1 LFEKLLITRLSITWD
16 QTGITVRLI
25 IYKQVTHAHQ
35 KGKENQK
42 SYDHAKQIEGI
53 DNSQT
58 SNPSEIVWK
67 VTYHASINDM
77 KPDG

>member
-1 LFEKLLITRLSITWD
+1 MYKLLT
-16 QTGITVRLI
+16 I
-25 IYKQVTHAHQ
+25 IK
-35 KGKENQK
+35 KEKKIHK

-67 VTYHASINDM
+67 VTYHASTNNM
-77 KPDG
+77 KSDG